1 MDLVKRQYKIS
12 LNIGSFKYYGETIAF
27 KLPQGPLTVI
37 TGVIISLLT
46 ICFGFLGFSIIDNFQ
61 GISNS
66 LEALAINFKGGE
78 DPDIV
83 NNIPEYDSKVSFIYA
98 NTLGQTL
105 KNVGIED
112 IDIIVDIQNL
122 YFEESNSA
130 YSDENINFIFSH
142 LEELKIRK
150 ISRDNILDIFEAM
163 KTYDLK
169 NELPLKT

>member
-1 MDLVKRQYKIS
+1 MNLVNRQYKIS
-12 LNIGSFKYYGETIAF
+12 LNIGGFKYYGETIVF
-27 KLPQGPLTVI
+27 KLPQGPITVI

-46 ICFGFLGFSIIDNFQ
+46 ICFGFLGFSIVDNFQ

-66 LEALAINFKGGE
+66 LEALSINFKGGE

-83 NNIPEYDSKVSFIYA
+83 NNITEYDSKVSFIYA
-98 NTLGQTL
+98 NTSRQTL

-112 IDIIVDIQNL
+112 IDIIVDIQDL

-169 NELPLKT
+169 N